1 MLSNNKF
8 SFMGNIQLQVVN
20 DNPESLLP
28 VNEMSE
34 HVSIV
39 IDSMENDN
47 AALFIPC
54 IGRLSVII
62 QIRRFHGS
70 VKMIDFEI

>member
-34 HVSIV
+34 HVSV
-39 IDSMENDN
+39 MIDSM
-47 AALFIPC
+47 
-54 IGRLSVII
+54 
-62 QIRRFHGS
+62 
-70 VKMIDFEI
+70 